1 MIRKLEGEM
10 RGQGWVYSASS
21 SNITFFI
28 FQLFTT
34 TLNNCLVCMS
44 KYVTFKFICCSGL
57 RYFESQLFDAYLL
70 MFFGLKSNACVPHI
84 NIPVVKISQ
93 IKCMQKPRAIDQRT
107 RCFTNVSTESLNAEL
122 GGSGFCEAKSGLNMA
137 IYSPA
142 GLLFLRIRIQR

>member
-1 MIRKLEGEM
+1 
-10 RGQGWVYSASS
+10 
-21 SNITFFI
+21 
-28 FQLFTT
+28 
-34 TLNNCLVCMS
+34 
-44 KYVTFKFICCSGL
+44 
-57 RYFESQLFDAYLL
+57 

-142 GLLFLRIRIQR
+142 GLFVSPNEDAKISMNRARFQWKLMYWT